1 MEGQIMKAREIF
13 IVLLY
18 QLIGFFLGFA
28 GPAIFLFV
36 VHYKE
41 VAENKEQAAFAY
53 QYCLLTGIIG
63 SFVGLA
69 IKLKKISFSVT
80 MAILG
85 VIMGPLFM
93 PMFKSLLPDKIY
105 VPFIVTLLFFVL
117 GKLLRLFLHRE
128 I

>member
-1 MEGQIMKAREIF
+1 
-13 IVLLY
+13 
-18 QLIGFFLGFA
+18 
-28 GPAIFLFV
+28 
-36 VHYKE
+36 
-41 VAENKEQAAFAY
+41 
-53 QYCLLTGIIG
+53 
-63 SFVGLA
+63 
-69 IKLKKISFSVT
+69 

-117 GKLLRLFLHRE
+117 GKLLSLFLHRE